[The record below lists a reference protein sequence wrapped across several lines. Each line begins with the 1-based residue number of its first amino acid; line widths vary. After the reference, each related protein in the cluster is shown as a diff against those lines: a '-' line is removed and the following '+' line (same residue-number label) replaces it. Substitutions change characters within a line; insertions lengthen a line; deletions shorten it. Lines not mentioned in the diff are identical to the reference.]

1 MRRPHTPLALKLGLA
16 FSATILLSVGLVYWI
31 TAESIDRQFDIYRE
45 ANRTNYGNQIANTLT
60 NYYAFNKSW
69 TGVGLLFSIPV
80 KIRIG
85 DQVIEGQQL
94 TTNALLKLADENGRI
109 FLTTIDSEFVGQQL
123 TAAERAIG
131 HEIYYED
138 QLVATLVV
146 LDVGSDLARE
156 ESEFLASA
164 QRSALIGGGI
174 AIVASTLLSII
185 VIVQILRP
193 LRKLT
198 RATERIAEG
207 DLPQQVAITSHDE
220 YRQLGESFNHMI
232 ENLRRSEQVRQTM
245 TADIAH
251 ELRTPVTIIQGTLEA
266 ILDGVYTATDETIAP
281 IYEETLHLGRLIDD
295 LRDLA
300 MAEAGELRLDREPT
314 DIGAL
319 IRAVADTVV
328 TPLESAP
335 EVEVTVEPAMPL
347 VSVDPKRFRQVIVN
361 LLSNALRHTPG
372 DGGIEI
378 SIRTAGMEAEVV
390 VDDTGTGIDP
400 EDLEHLF
407 ERFYRGDPARNRTGG
422 SGLGLAIVKQW
433 VEAHG
438 GRIRA
443 ENRPSGGARFVVTLP
458 LA

>member
-1 MRRPHTPLALKLGLA
+1 MRRPQTPLALKLALA

-45 ANRTNYGNQIANTLT
+45 ANRSNYGEQIANTLT

-69 TGVGLLFSIPV
+69 TGVNLLFSIPV
-80 KIRIG
+80 KITIG

-109 FLTTIDSEFVGQQL
+109 FLTTIDSEFLGQQL
-123 TAAERAIG
+123 TAAERSIG
-131 HEIYYED
+131 HEIYYD
-138 QLVATLVV
+138 GRVVATLVV

-156 ESEFLASA
+156 ESQFLASA
-164 QRSALIGGGI
+164 QRSALLGGGI
-174 AIVASTLLSII
+174 AIVAAALLSTA

-207 DLPQQVAITSHDE
+207 DLPQQVSITSHDE
-220 YRQLGESFNHMI
+220 YGQLGESFNHMI

-266 ILDGVYTATDETIAP
+266 ILDGVYSANDETIAP

-300 MAEAGELRLDREPT
+300 MAEAGELHLDREPT
-314 DIGAL
+314 DLGTL
-319 IRAVADTVV
+319 IRSVSDVV
-328 TPLESAP
+328 ITPLESAP
-335 EVEVTVEPAMPL
+335 EVDVTVEPAMPL

-361 LLSNALRHTPG
+361 LLSNALRHTPS
-372 DGGIEI
+372 DGRIEI
-378 SIRTAGMEAEVV
+378 SICLVHEEAEITVA
-390 VDDTGTGIDP
+390 DTGTGIDP
-400 EDLEHLF
+400 DDLEHLF

-433 VEAHG
+433 VEAHD

-443 ENRPSGGARFVVTLP
+443 ENRPAGGARFVVTLP
-458 LA
+458 VA